1 MMTDSGHHVISGR
14 EGLPVLLEGI
24 VFLLALIPVVR
35 RASLIVPAASPTV
48 LITTLLFESILCF
61 TMVLDKNRRR
71 RAWSHR
77 RRACKVAT
85 VDRGQ
90 QVGQLAL
97 DLFLGE
103 IIYYPSWLRH
113 SRSYVPGAIIE
124 AVKVTL
130 DTIKLKI
137 KSSSYLFTFES
148 ALRPDG
154 GTWGTLNIL
163 VDGSFVLSI
172 NAALSQD
179 RWEMRGS
186 CHTASLFIDGPWVQ
200 ELLDL
205 SVEAK
210 ECHRTRLKISREI
223 PKGKR

>member
-1 MMTDSGHHVISGR
+1 MMTDSGHHVISER
-14 EGLPVLLEGI
+14 EDLPVLLEGI
-24 VFLLALIPVVR
+24 VFLLALLPVVR
-35 RASLIVPAASPTV
+35 CASLIVPAASPTV
-48 LITTLLFESILCF
+48 LITTLLFESILCI
-61 TMVLDKNRRR
+61 TMVFDKNRRR

-77 RRACKVAT
+77 RRPCEVAT
-85 VDRGQ
+85 VDRSQ

-154 GTWGTLNIL
+154 GNWGTLNIL
-163 VDGSFVLSI
+163 VDDSFVLSI
-172 NAALSQD
+172 SAALSQD
-179 RWEMRGS
+179 QWEIRGS
-186 CHTASLFIDGPWVQ
+186 CHTVSLFVDGPWVQ

-210 ECHRTRLKISREI
+210 ECRRTRLEI
-223 PKGKR
+223 CRGRPQGQR